1 MKFAFLTVTYSGQ
14 FYAGPALSVVE
25 QIRKAGEL
33 GFDGI
38 SIETKRPVA
47 SPLDLT
53 AADRREIRAAAAAE
67 RIELCAVESMSNFAS
82 PLMEERENNLAM
94 MRLVVDLASDLE
106 VGLVKV
112 FAAWPGLVND
122 EDETSFYAPYEKVSY
137 YRKLYP
143 ADLRRWRRAVDG
155 LRETADYAARRG
167 VALALQN
174 HAPVLRVGYEDTL
187 EMMREVDRANVGLC
201 LDAPLFQERQSDEYI
216 REAVRACGPHI
227 RLTHYGA
234 WNFGETADG
243 HAVQLPA
250 PSFGG
255 PINYKTFLPE
265 LQRAGYQ
272 GYIVSE
278 YCLPCITEHRI
289 AGIEEIDRATRLSL
303 AYMKNLVPAA
313 GSPAAGSDL
322 VFQRSAP
329 PAPAVPPRIGQ
340 ETTCQD
346 QLPRLA
352 GVLKNKI

>member
-1 MKFAFLTVTYSGQ
+1 MKFAFLTVSYSGQ
-14 FYAGPALSVVE
+14 FYAGPALTLVE
-25 QIRKAGEL
+25 QIRKAREL
-33 GFDGI
+33 GFDGL

-53 AADRREIRAAAAAE
+53 SDDRREIRAVAAAE

-94 MRLVVDLASDLE
+94 MRLVIDLARDLE

-122 EDETSFYAPYEKVSY
+122 EDDTATYAPYEKVSY
-137 YRKLYP
+137 FRKLYP

-155 LRETADYAARRG
+155 LRESADYAAERG
-167 VALALQN
+167 VTLALQN

-187 EMMREVDRANVGLC
+187 EMMRDVDRPNVGLC
-201 LDAPLFQERQSDEYI
+201 LDAPLFQERQSDDYI
-216 REAVRACGPHI
+216 REAVRACGEHV

-234 WNFGETADG
+234 WNFGESPDG
-243 HAVQLPA
+243 RAFQEPA

-255 PINYKTFLPE
+255 LINYKTFLSE
-265 LQRAGYQ
+265 LQRAGYD

-278 YCLPCITEHRI
+278 YCLPCVRNHRI

-303 AYMKNLVPAA
+303 AYMKSLVPAA
-313 GSPAAGSDL
+313 
-322 VFQRSAP
+322 Q
-329 PAPAVPPRIGQ
+329 AV
-340 ETTCQD
+340 
-346 QLPRLA
+346 
-352 GVLKNKI
+352 

>member
-1 MKFAFLTVTYSGQ
+1 MKFAFLTVSYSGQ
-14 FYAGPALSVVE
+14 FYAGPALTLVE
-25 QIRKAGEL
+25 QIRKAREL
-33 GFDGI
+33 GFDGL

-53 AADRREIRAAAAAE
+53 PEDRREIRAVAAAE

-94 MRLVVDLASDLE
+94 MRLVIDLARDLE

-122 EDETSFYAPYEKVSY
+122 EDDTATYAPYEKVSY

-155 LRETADYAARRG
+155 LRESADYAAERG
-167 VALALQN
+167 VTLALQN

-187 EMMREVDRANVGLC
+187 EMMRDVDRPNVGLC
-201 LDAPLFQERQSDEYI
+201 LDAPLFQERQSDDYI
-216 REAVRACGPHI
+216 REAVRACGEHV

-234 WNFGETADG
+234 WNFGESPDG
-243 HAVQLPA
+243 RAFQEPA

-255 PINYKTFLPE
+255 LINYKTFLSE
-265 LQRAGYQ
+265 LQRAGYD
-272 GYIVSE
+272 GYVVSE
-278 YCLPCITEHRI
+278 YCLPCVRNHRI

-303 AYMKNLVPAA
+303 AYMKSLVPAA
-313 GSPAAGSDL
+313 
-322 VFQRSAP
+322 Q
-329 PAPAVPPRIGQ
+329 AV
-340 ETTCQD
+340 
-346 QLPRLA
+346 
-352 GVLKNKI
+352 